1 MASSSSAGM
10 QRWELENN
18 VAEIGP
24 EVDAIFKYDEVQQSA
39 IQAQKPW
46 TKDPHY
52 FKHWMGACSFL
63 LRTSRAS
70 YIQGGILHIAQKR
83 FLVGRVVFTSARSR
97 GCFQLVRIRGFT
109 STTCEPLKYPNDR
122 LSLRSVKVSALALL
136 KMAMHCRSGGNLEGE
151 AHVARTLVVS
161 SVQGLQ
167 LHANPSKG
175 LR

>member
-52 FKHWMGACSFL
+52 FK
-63 LRTSRAS
+63 
-70 YIQGGILHIAQKR
+70 Q
-83 FLVGRVVFTSARSR
+83 
-97 GCFQLVRIRGFT
+97 
-109 STTCEPLKYPNDR
+109 
-122 LSLRSVKVSALALL
+122 
-136 KMAMHCRSGGNLEGE
+136 
-151 AHVARTLVVS
+151 
-161 SVQGLQ
+161 
-167 LHANPSKG
+167 
-175 LR
+175 